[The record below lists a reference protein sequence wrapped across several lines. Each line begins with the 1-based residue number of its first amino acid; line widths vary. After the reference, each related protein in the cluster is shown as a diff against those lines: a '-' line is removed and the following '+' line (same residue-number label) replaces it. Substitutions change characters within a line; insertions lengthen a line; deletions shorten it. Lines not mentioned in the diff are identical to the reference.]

1 MTTSQNDPSK
11 CLSGILRQ
19 LLCTGSLPT
28 HPSESISTEPNI
40 ITNPEKHSKLEEVIK
55 PQAPPT
61 PGIVARLMGLDTLPD
76 FNPAQNRRTLDS
88 MLRSRSVNS
97 VNCLAELDLTQFNH
111 RRVRTSVS
119 FREENATFLQQRESD
134 FVVFRFE
141 KVGSSKWGF
150 SGGKSEMGL
159 EERKLG
165 KVETD
170 RKRGDLGERKFHK
183 KKVVSE
189 REKGKNYRANR
200 RFSSKVDNVNSPYK
214 SIYEMGLEELVEKE
228 VETER
233 NRGDSG
239 DGDIQK
245 KKKKEVVGEREKEKN
260 YRVNQ
265 TFSSK
270 VDGVNLPYTSISDMK
285 LKQSEV
291 VETIRNLGGRKL
303 EKKKVSERKG
313 GPNGVC
319 GKCLPNADKVD
330 LIGKK
335 KVVRGK
341 SHETLKGKSA
351 VKTLNHK
358 EILVVVPKYW
368 KKEKS
373 ICRHKAKKVK
383 PVCNSKNSS
392 PVSVLDLHNVL
403 RHTETASSDFF
414 KKPKKTS
421 EALEYYHSE
430 VLSEIFRLTE
440 EGIEESKWTG
450 EKVLNFEEVEEIC
463 IDLGHQILDLLLR
476 QVIHEQIDSKCMTCM
491 P

>member
-1 MTTSQNDPSK
+1 MTTSQDDTSK
-11 CLSGILRQ
+11 CLSGILRR

-28 HPSESISTEPNI
+28 HPSESISTEPNNT
-40 ITNPEKHSKLEEVIK
+40 TNPEKHSKLEEVIK

-97 VNCLAELDLTQFNH
+97 VNCLPELDLTQFNH

-119 FREENATFLQQRESD
+119 FREENATFSQQRESD

-141 KVGSSKWGF
+141 KVGGSSKWGF

-159 EERKLG
+159 EEPKQG

-170 RKRGDLGERKFHK
+170 RKRGDLGEKKFHK
-183 KKVVSE
+183 KVVVSE

-200 RFSSKVDNVNSPYK
+200 RFSTKVDNVNSPYK

-245 KKKKEVVGEREKEKN
+245 KKKKKVVGEREKKN

-265 TFSSK
+265 RFSSK
-270 VDGVNLPYTSISDMK
+270 VDVVNLPYTSISDMK

-291 VETIRNLGGRKL
+291 VER
-303 EKKKVSERKG
+303 
-313 GPNGVC
+313 
-319 GKCLPNADKVD
+319 VD

-341 SHETLKGKSA
+341 THETLKGKSA
-351 VKTLNHK
+351 GKALNHK
-358 EILVVVPKYW
+358 EILVVVPKYRN
-368 KKEKS
+368 KEKS

-403 RHTETASSDFF
+403 RHTETASSGDSRVTTPTSMKLSLSSIASSSDQVFVGEIFF
-414 KKPKKTS
+414 KEPKKTR

-440 EGIEESKWTG
+440 EGIEESKWIG

-463 IDLGHQILDLLLR
+463 IELGHQILDLLLG

>member
-1 MTTSQNDPSK
+1 M
-11 CLSGILRQ
+11 
-19 LLCTGSLPT
+19 
-28 HPSESISTEPNI
+28 
-40 ITNPEKHSKLEEVIK
+40 
-55 PQAPPT
+55 
-61 PGIVARLMGLDTLPD
+61 
-76 FNPAQNRRTLDS
+76 
-88 MLRSRSVNS
+88 NS
-97 VNCLAELDLTQFNH
+97 VNCLPELDLTQFNH

-119 FREENATFLQQRESD
+119 FREENATFSQQRESD

-141 KVGSSKWGF
+141 KVGGSSKWGF

-159 EERKLG
+159 EEPKQG

-170 RKRGDLGERKFHK
+170 RKRGDLGEKKFHK
-183 KKVVSE
+183 KAVVSE

-200 RFSSKVDNVNSPYK
+200 RFSTKVDNVNSPYK

-233 NRGDSG
+233 NRVDSG

-245 KKKKEVVGEREKEKN
+245 KKKKKVVGEREKEN

-265 TFSSK
+265 RFSSK

-291 VETIRNLGGRKL
+291 VERVRNLGGRKF
-303 EKKKVSERKG
+303 EKKVSERKG

-319 GKCLPNADKVD
+319 GKCLSNVDKVD

-341 SHETLKGKSA
+341 THETLKGKSA
-351 VKTLNHK
+351 GKALNHK
-358 EILVVVPKYW
+358 EILVVVPKYRN
-368 KKEKS
+368 KEKS

-403 RHTETASSDFF
+403 RHTETASSGLFWNFPSKAKKKKKKQFVCFRILAIWFCSLCKNSWGHLVDFKIIVVNF
-414 KKPKKTS
+414 K
-421 EALEYYHSE
+421 ALELLKLR
-430 VLSEIFRLTE
+430 V
-440 EGIEESKWTG
+440 SKSG
-450 EKVLNFEEVEEIC
+450 
-463 IDLGHQILDLLLR
+463 
-476 QVIHEQIDSKCMTCM
+476 
-491 P
+491 